1 MKFAEKLKI
10 ILNYPGVVE
19 DRRILK
25 AMAYIHKCHP
35 KTTDLTMNIS
45 GDSIVFD
52 LSSRKES
59 DFRVQNIY
67 LRPTS
72 YYNTVLEEEKSS

>member
-10 ILNYPGVVE
+10 ILNYPAVQE
-19 DRRILK
+19 NRRILK

-35 KTTDLTMNIS
+35 KTTALTMNIS

-52 LSSRKES
+52 LNLKAN
-59 DFRVQNIY
+59 FRVLNIY